1 MPNQN
6 VTFIQTG
13 SLAVGG
19 QLATALRDV
28 GREFGFCF
36 S

>member
-1 MPNQN
+1 MPYQN
-6 VTFIQTG
+6 ASFIQTG

-19 QLATALRDV
+19 QLAAPLRDV
-28 GREFGFCF
+28 GRDFGFRF

>member
-1 MPNQN
+1 MPHQN
-6 VTFIQTG
+6 ANLIQTG
-13 SLAVGG
+13 SLADGG

-28 GREFGFCF
+28 SREFGFRF

>member
-1 MPNQN
+1 MPDQN
-6 VTFIQTG
+6 ASFIQTG
-13 SLAVGG
+13 SLAAGG

-28 GREFGFCF
+28 GREFGFRF

>member
-1 MPNQN
+1 MPYQN
-6 VTFIQTG
+6 ASFIQAG

-19 QLATALRDV
+19 QLATALRGV
-28 GREFGFCF
+28 GREFGFRF

>member
-1 MPNQN
+1 MPYQN
-6 VTFIQTG
+6 ASSIQTG
-13 SLAVGG
+13 SLAIGG

-28 GREFGFCF
+28 GREFGFRF

>member
-1 MPNQN
+1 MPHRC

-13 SLAVGG
+13 SFAVGG
-19 QLATALRDV
+19 QLGTALRDV
-28 GREFGFCF
+28 GREFGFRF

>member
-1 MPNQN
+1 MPYQCI
-6 VTFIQTG
+6 TFIQTG

-28 GREFGFCF
+28 GREFGFHF

>member
-1 MPNQN
+1 MPYQN
-6 VTFIQTG
+6 ANFIQTG
-13 SLAVGG
+13 SLAVGD

-28 GREFGFCF
+28 GREFGFRF